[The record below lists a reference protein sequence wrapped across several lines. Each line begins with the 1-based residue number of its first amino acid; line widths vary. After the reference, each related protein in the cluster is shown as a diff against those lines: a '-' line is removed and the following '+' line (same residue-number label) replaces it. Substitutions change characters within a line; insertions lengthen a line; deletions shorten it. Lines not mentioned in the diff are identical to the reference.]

1 MKWSLLS
8 SILLLALMLSLCSQP
23 QQPSHFNT
31 SLDDTG
37 YSIVEGYRSRIV
49 SLAPSVTEIL
59 FAIGAGDR
67 VVGVTDYCNYPPEV
81 LKLKE
86 EGKIQSI
93 GGYSTVNVE
102 KVVSLKPD
110 IVIATYGNGI
120 ETIETLRKTF
130 KLYVIAFD
138 PKNVS
143 DVERQILA
151 IGKAV
156 GNYSEAEKLV
166 ESMEKRL
173 QKVKEEAKKIER
185 KKVVHILW
193 NDPIYVSGKETFI
206 DEAITLAGGENAFNF
221 SGWRIVSIEDI
232 ISANPDVVIVNSGSG
247 MGGSENMLY
256 KWFMGEKRLQA
267 INATRN
273 GKVFVIDA
281 DLISR
286 PSYRIVD
293 AIEQIQ
299 EFLR

>member
-1 MKWSLLS
+1 MKWKWLS
-8 SILLLALMLSLCSQP
+8 SILLLVLMFSLCSQP
-23 QQPSHFNT
+23 QESSHFNT
-31 SLDDTG
+31 SLDDTR
-37 YSIVEGYRSRIV
+37 YPVVEGYRTRIV
-49 SLAPSVTEIL
+49 SLAPSITEIL
-59 FAIGAGDR
+59 FALGAGDR
-67 VVGVTDYCNYPPEV
+67 VVGVTEYCNYPPEV
-81 LKLKE
+81 LKLKK
-86 EGKIQSI
+86 EGKIQTI

-102 KVVSLKPD
+102 KVVSLNPD

-143 DVERQILA
+143 DVERQILT
-151 IGKAV
+151 IGKAI
-156 GNYSEAEKLV
+156 GNYDEAEKLV
-166 ESMEKRL
+166 ENMEKRL
-173 QKVKEEAKKIER
+173 RKVEEEAKKIEK

-221 SGWRIVSIEDI
+221 SGWKIVSIEDI
-232 ISANPDVVIVNSGSG
+232 ISANPDVVIVNSGGG
-247 MGGSENMLY
+247 MGGGEDLLY
-256 KWFMGEKRLQA
+256 KWFIGEKRFQA
-267 INATRN
+267 INATKN
-273 GKVFVIDA
+273 GKVFIIDA

-299 EFLR
+299 KFLR